1 MYRYVTDIDEY
12 DNNDDDIDDDD
23 DDHNDD
29 ITLLVK

>member
-23 DDHNDD
+23 DHNDD
-29 ITLLVK
+29 FTL